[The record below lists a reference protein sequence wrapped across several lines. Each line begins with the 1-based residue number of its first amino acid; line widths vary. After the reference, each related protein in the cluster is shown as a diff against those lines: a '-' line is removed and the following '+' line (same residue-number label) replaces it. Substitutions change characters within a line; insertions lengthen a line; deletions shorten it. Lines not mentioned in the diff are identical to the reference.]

1 MLDRQD
7 LDYFT
12 ARAVEER
19 ELSESADDPIAKQLH
34 ANLSKRYESI
44 VRRNNN
50 HRPILHIV
58 TR

>member
-1 MLDRQD
+1 
-7 LDYFT
+7 
-12 ARAVEER
+12 VEER